1 MNIIVIVDENPYSE
15 QVADTI
21 IHVGKRYPDLNLI
34 FAFLAKKITSQGKQ
48 KLSDL
53 IERAKL
59 NGISAQED
67 YVTYQYL
74 SGACRYI
81 CNLAREVKADAIFVG
96 EYLEEVVE
104 LLKNLC
110 PEINLEVLKVFPFVG
125 DVMTRG
131 VVTAGKNTPISEI
144 ARLMKSHRIGSVII
158 EDNGKAIGIVT
169 DSDLVR
175 RVIAEDKDPKTT
187 TAAEVMSSPLI
198 SASYDTELTKAA
210 EIMAKNRIKRLPITK
225 DDRVLGIVT
234 VTDLTYNYP
243 KIAKSVAAS
252 LYQVHRT
259 MFNKI

>member
-21 IHVGKRYPDLNLI
+21 IHAGKRFPDLNLI
-34 FAFLAKKITSQGKQ
+34 FAYLAQNITSQGKQ
-48 KLSDL
+48 RLREF

-59 NGISAQED
+59 NGISAKED

-74 SGACRYI
+74 SGACRYL

-110 PEINLEVLKVFPFVG
+110 PEINIEVVKVFPFVG
-125 DVMTRG
+125 DVMTKS
-131 VVTAGKNTPISEI
+131 VVTAGKDTTIPEI
-144 ARLMKSHRIGSVII
+144 AKLMKSHRIGSVII

-169 DSDLVR
+169 ESDLVR
-175 RVIAEDKDPKTT
+175 RVIAEEKDPKTT
-187 TAAEVMSSPLI
+187 TAEEVMSSPLI

-210 EIMAKNRIKRLPITK
+210 DIMAKNRIKRLPITRDGK
-225 DDRVLGIVT
+225 VIGIVT

-252 LYQVHRT
+252 LYQVHTT
-259 MFNKI
+259 MFNNI